1 MSGRMSFIL
10 VKQSS
15 MDAPALRAL
24 NCSRVSMALIA
35 DVQRALM
42 EGGTKTLVT
51 RSLRKL
57 VRPAVKIGTLV
68 FSECD
73 LREPMPERQVI
84 PGITV
89 REATLNDAHL
99 FEDRESFF
107 ERLREG
113 SRCFMGIEDA
123 TGKLTNYRWINT
135 SAAYVPELK
144 RYMVFR
150 PNEAYAYDLNTL
162 PEFRRRG
169 IDRYTRH
176 HTYSYLREHGYT
188 KLYAYI
194 HGDNYVSLQAA
205 RHLLRPIA
213 RVWYIQIRGCNPIM
227 IGGRKRGLPQLSPAT
242 PSSIPPL
249 KFLPD

>member
-1 MSGRMSFIL
+1 
-10 VKQSS
+10 
-15 MDAPALRAL
+15 
-24 NCSRVSMALIA
+24 MALIA
-35 DVQRALM
+35 DVQLALM
-42 EGGTKTLVT
+42 EGGPKTLFT

-57 VRPAVKIGTLV
+57 VRPAVKIGALV

-89 REATLNDAHL
+89 REATVNDAHL
-99 FEDRESFF
+99 FSDRDVFF
-107 ERLREG
+107 QHMKEG

-144 RYMVFR
+144 RYMLFR

-176 HTYSYLREHGYT
+176 CTYSYLRDHGYT
-188 KLYAYI
+188 KLFAYI
-194 HGDNYVSLQAA
+194 HGDNYASLQAS
-205 RHLLRPIA
+205 RHLLRPIG
-213 RVWYIQIRGCNPIM
+213 RVWYIKIRGCNPIM
-227 IGGRKRGLPQLSPAT
+227 IGGRKRGLPQLSPITDSLAN
-242 PSSIPPL
+242 
-249 KFLPD
+249 

>member
-1 MSGRMSFIL
+1 MSFIL
-10 VKQSS
+10 IEPST
-15 MDAPALRAL
+15 MDARAL
-24 NCSRVSMALIA
+24 NCSPVRMALIA
-35 DVQRALM
+35 DVQRALT
-42 EGGTKTLVT
+42 EGGSKTLFT

-89 REATLNDAHL
+89 RVATLNDAHL
-99 FEDRESFF
+99 FEDRELFF
-107 ERLREG
+107 ERMKEG
-113 SRCFMGIEDA
+113 NRCFMGVEEA

-176 HTYSYLREHGYT
+176 YTYSYLREHGYT
-188 KLYAYI
+188 KLIAYI

-205 RHLLRPIA
+205 RHLLRPTG

-227 IGGRKRGLPQLSPAT
+227 IGGRKPGLPHLSPVT
-242 PSSIPPL
+242 DSSHGEIFSRL
-249 KFLPD
+249 NDKI

>member
-1 MSGRMSFIL
+1 MLLHYG
-10 VKQSS
+10 
-15 MDAPALRAL
+15 PL
-24 NCSRVSMALIA
+24 NCCRVSMALIA

-42 EGGTKTLVT
+42 EGGTKTIVT

-99 FEDRESFF
+99 FEDPESFF
-107 ERLREG
+107 GRIREG
-113 SRCFMGIEDA
+113 SRCFIGVEDA

-150 PNEAYAYDLNTL
+150 PNEAYAFAD
-162 PEFRRRG
+162 
-169 IDRYTRH
+169 
-176 HTYSYLREHGYT
+176 
-188 KLYAYI
+188 A
-194 HGDNYVSLQAA
+194 VS
-205 RHLLRPIA
+205 IA
-213 RVWYIQIRGCNPIM
+213 T
-227 IGGRKRGLPQLSPAT
+227 PAT
-242 PSSIPPL
+242 TPTTICASTGIPSCMPTSTEIIT
-249 KFLPD
+249 

>member
-1 MSGRMSFIL
+1 
-10 VKQSS
+10 
-15 MDAPALRAL
+15 
-24 NCSRVSMALIA
+24 MALMA
-35 DVQRALM
+35 DVQRALT
-42 EGGTKTLVT
+42 EGGPKTLVT

-57 VRPAVKIGTLV
+57 VRPGVKIGTLV

-73 LREPMPERQVI
+73 LRESLPERQVI

-89 REATLNDAHL
+89 RIATLNDAHL
-99 FEDRESFF
+99 FEDRETFF
-107 ERLREG
+107 ERMKEG
-113 SRCFMGIEDA
+113 SRCFMGVEDA

-150 PNEAYAYDLNTL
+150 SNEAYAYDLNTL

-176 HTYSYLREHGYT
+176 CTYSYLREHGYT

-205 RHLLRPIA
+205 RHLLRPIG

-227 IGGRKRGLPQLSPAT
+227 IGGSKPGLPQLSPVT
-242 PSSIPPL
+242 DLSHS
-249 KFLPD
+249 

>member
-1 MSGRMSFIL
+1 
-10 VKQSS
+10 
-15 MDAPALRAL
+15 
-24 NCSRVSMALIA
+24 MALIA

-42 EGGTKTLVT
+42 EGGPKTLFT
-51 RSLRKL
+51 RSLRKFL
-57 VRPAVKIGTLV
+57 RPAVKIGTLV

-89 REATLNDAHL
+89 REATVNDAHL
-99 FEDRESFF
+99 FSDRDVFF
-107 ERLREG
+107 QHMEEG

-123 TGKLTNYRWINT
+123 TGKLTNYRWVNT

-144 RYMVFR
+144 RYMLFR

-176 HTYSYLREHGYT
+176 FTYSYLRDHGYT
-188 KLYAYI
+188 TLYAYI
-194 HGDNYVSLQAA
+194 HGDNYASLRAS
-205 RHLLRPIA
+205 RHLLRPIG
-213 RVWYIQIRGCNPIM
+213 RVWYIQIRGRDPIM
-227 IGGRKRGLPQLSPAT
+227 IGGRKRGLPQLSPITDSLAN
-242 PSSIPPL
+242 
-249 KFLPD
+249 

>member
-1 MSGRMSFIL
+1 
-10 VKQSS
+10 
-15 MDAPALRAL
+15 
-24 NCSRVSMALIA
+24 MALIA

-42 EGGTKTLVT
+42 EGGPKTLLT

-57 VRPAVKIGTLV
+57 VRPAVKIGSLV
-68 FSECD
+68 FSECN
-73 LREPMPERQVI
+73 LREPLPERQI
-84 PGITV
+84 IAGITV
-89 REATLNDAHL
+89 REATANDAHL
-99 FEDRESFF
+99 FPDRDVFF
-107 ERLREG
+107 QRMKEG
-113 SRCFMGIEDA
+113 SRCFMGIEDT

-176 HTYSYLREHGYT
+176 FTYSYLRDHGYT

-194 HGDNYVSLQAA
+194 HGDNYASLQAS
-205 RHLLRPIA
+205 RHLLRPIG
-213 RVWYIQIRGCNPIM
+213 RVWYIQIRGRDPIM
-227 IGGRKRGLPQLSPAT
+227 IGGRKRGLPQLSPITDSLAN
-242 PSSIPPL
+242 
-249 KFLPD
+249 